1 MPHALRSWGITR
13 IENRRAFDSGI
24 SPRPDLHAIL
34 ITGFASKDLLQESD
48 RGDVLQLRE
57 KPFDLDEV
65 RRAVQNAS
73 QAEKIPGRQTP
84 RAAFELRLVLWADGL
99 LLPVWP

>member
-1 MPHALRSWGITR
+1 MPHALSSWGTTR
-13 IENRRAFDSGI
+13 IENRGAFDSGI
-24 SPRPDLHAIL
+24 SASPNRYAIL
-34 ITGFASKDLLQESD
+34 ITGFASKDPLQESD

-57 KPFDLDEV
+57 KPFDLDEL

-73 QAEKIPGRQTP
+73 QAGKIPGRQTP